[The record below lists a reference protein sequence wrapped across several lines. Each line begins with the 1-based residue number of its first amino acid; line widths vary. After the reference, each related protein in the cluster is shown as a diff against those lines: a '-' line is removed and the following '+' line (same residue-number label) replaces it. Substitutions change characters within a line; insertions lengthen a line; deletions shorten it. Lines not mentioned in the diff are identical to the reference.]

1 MMTMQ
6 LDNAWTLV
14 AAMATILLG
23 TRIHRVLPMLDRAN
37 IPPAVSA
44 GWRTF
49 GPLRRRFAPP
59 GLRPEPALRGDFLL
73 PLSLFRQLAA

>member
-1 MMTMQ
+1 MQ
-6 LDNAWTLV
+6 GESWPQ
-14 AAMATILLG
+14 AARRFGGLADL
-23 TRIHRVLPMLDRAN
+23 RS
-37 IPPAVSA
+37 VSA

-73 PLSLFRQLAA
+73 PLSLFRQLAAYRWN